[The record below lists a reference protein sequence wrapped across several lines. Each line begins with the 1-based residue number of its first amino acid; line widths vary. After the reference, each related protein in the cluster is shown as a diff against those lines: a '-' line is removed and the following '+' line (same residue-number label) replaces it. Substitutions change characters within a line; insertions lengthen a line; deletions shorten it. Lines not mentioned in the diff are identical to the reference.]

1 MELDGGFDGKRQ
13 SLYSPSP
20 NKPTKRTKSEER
32 DDTDSANA
40 TSSDQYGKK
49 IGDIMEDLREL
60 SDDLTQQQSQ
70 VRWLIHN
77 TAERQRQECSSKFTV
92 KNWWKYAM
100 NSSRDFDLIE
110 RHQNA
115 VVRHCHYA
123 LESGVCD
130 NKVNQFK
137 FSNYVGRNLSPFCI
151 VDCGDARTRQQVLEH
166 MKKTYGSKMKEWTAE
181 PLKQEMNG
189 LVSDN
194 GNKTGVNGTLTW
206 EPMIS
211 TFDKLQS
218 VPLKLAMATIA
229 ELRPE
234 LSWSK
239 DWLRNTVFLTNPD
252 GSIQTYLAWCAI
264 DHLHGKCTVY
274 FNEDEF
280 ERLDFKKTM
289 EKHEFLSQ
297 AKKGW
302 GKGKGKTIVTAK
314 SMSQADAMDPDGTF
328 LAQIGLSKGAGK
340 GTSNPYSYT
349 MDKAMKTENPFRLT
363 AKALK
368 SEEFDKVYNEHL
380 YRLLTRWS

>member
-110 RHQNA
+110 RHRNA
-115 VVRHCHYA
+115 VVRHYA

-151 VDCGDARTRQQVLEH
+151 VDWRCTHSPTSPRAHEKDLREQDEGMDCRATEARN
-166 MKKTYGSKMKEWTAE
+166 EW
-181 PLKQEMNG
+181 PG
-189 LVSDN
+189 
-194 GNKTGVNGTLTW
+194 
-206 EPMIS
+206 
-211 TFDKLQS
+211 
-218 VPLKLAMATIA
+218 
-229 ELRPE
+229 
-234 LSWSK
+234 
-239 DWLRNTVFLTNPD
+239 
-252 GSIQTYLAWCAI
+252 
-264 DHLHGKCTVY
+264 
-274 FNEDEF
+274 
-280 ERLDFKKTM
+280 
-289 EKHEFLSQ
+289 
-297 AKKGW
+297 
-302 GKGKGKTIVTAK
+302 
-314 SMSQADAMDPDGTF
+314 
-328 LAQIGLSKGAGK
+328 
-340 GTSNPYSYT
+340 
-349 MDKAMKTENPFRLT
+349 FR
-363 AKALK
+363 
-368 SEEFDKVYNEHL
+368 
-380 YRLLTRWS
+380 